1 MQPHPAIIFLGGLVV
16 IIVGAEVL
24 LRGATRMA
32 AMLNIQPILIGLT
45 VVAIGT
51 SMPELAVGITAA
63 YEGKGPL
70 SVGNIAGGNLFILLF
85 VLGLSALYR
94 PLPLRLQS
102 IKFDVPVMIATS
114 LMLIA
119 MAWDG
124 VLSRTEGA
132 ILVGASIAY
141 FTTLVRLS
149 RRESARMKLEF
160 AQEYSP
166 SALKTRPSPRQWA
179 WKGLLLAGGIALTI
193 IGANLLVAGAVDIA
207 TSFGVSDAVIGLTI
221 VAFGTNAPELTTT
234 LVATLKDDRDVAI
247 GNLIGSSITNILVI
261 LGLICLAAPGGIE
274 VSSDVLR
281 IDLPLAAL
289 VALVCLPVF
298 RSDQK
303 VTRREGAFFV
313 AAYIAY
319 LSSLL
324 LLRT

>member
-1 MQPHPAIIFLGGLVV
+1 MQPHPAIVFLGGLVV
-16 IIVGAEVL
+16 IIVGAEML
-24 LRGATRMA
+24 LRGATRIA

-132 ILVGASIAY
+132 ILVGASGAY
-141 FTTLVRLS
+141 FTALVRLS

-160 AQEYSP
+160 AQEYSQR
-166 SALKTRPSPRQWA
+166 ALKTLPGPWQWA
-179 WKGLLLAGGIALTI
+179 WNGLLLATGIALTI
-193 IGANLLVAGAVDIA
+193 VGADLLVAGAVDIA

-261 LGLICLAAPGGIE
+261 LGLICLVAPGGIE

-298 RSDQK
+298 RSDQQ
-303 VTRREGAFFV
+303 VSRREGGFFV
-313 AAYIAY
+313 AAYVAY

-324 LLRT
+324 VLRA

>member
-1 MQPHPAIIFLGGLVV
+1 MALHPAIVFIGGLVV
-16 IIVGAEVL
+16 IIVGAELL
-24 LRGATRMA
+24 LRGATRIA

-51 SMPELAVGITAA
+51 STPELAVGITAA

-85 VLGLSALYR
+85 VLGLSALCR

-114 LMLIA
+114 LALIA

-132 ILVGASIAY
+132 ILLGAAVAY
-141 FTTLVRLS
+141 FTALVRLS
-149 RRESARMKLEF
+149 RRESERMRLEF
-160 AQEYSP
+160 AEEYSQR
-166 SALKTRPSPRQWA
+166 ALKTRRGPWQWA
-179 WKGLLLAGGIALTI
+179 WNGVRLTVGIALTI
-193 IGANLLVAGAVDIA
+193 VGADLMVAGAVDIA
-207 TSFGVSDAVIGLTI
+207 TTFGVPDAVIGLTI

-234 LVATLKDDRDVAI
+234 LVATLKNDRDVAI

-261 LGLICLAAPGGIE
+261 LGLICLVSPAGIE
-274 VSSDVLR
+274 VGPDILR

-298 RSDQK
+298 RSDQQ
-303 VTRREGAFFV
+303 VSRLEGGFFV
-313 AAYIAY
+313 AAYLAY
-319 LSSLL
+319 MSSLL
-324 LLRT
+324 LWRA